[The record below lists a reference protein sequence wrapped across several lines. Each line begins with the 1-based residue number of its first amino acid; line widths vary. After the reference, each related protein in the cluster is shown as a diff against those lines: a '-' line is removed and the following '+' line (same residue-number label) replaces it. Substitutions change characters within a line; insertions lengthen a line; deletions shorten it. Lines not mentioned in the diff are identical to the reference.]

1 MGRTGGSHGEPGA
14 APEPASACMRVTACA
29 IVPALIAG
37 GALQMR
43 EFVYEALP
51 GRVVFGLGSLDR
63 LADEVARLGVDKAL
77 VLSTPQQ
84 RDQAEDVAQRLGDK
98 SAGVYDRA
106 EMHVPVE
113 VAQAAREEA
122 QRLGADACVAVGGGS
137 TIGLGKAIAL
147 EFGLPII
154 AVPTTYAGSEMTPI
168 WGLTEDGI
176 KKTGRDNK
184 VLPTTV
190 VYDPNLTRTLPVH
203 IAAPSGMNAIAHC
216 VEAMYSETANPIVSM
231 MAEEGVR
238 ALARALPAVVREPD
252 DMDARTDALY
262 GAYLS
267 GASLGAVGM
276 ALHHKLCHTLGGSF
290 NLPHADTHTIVI
302 PHATA
307 YNIDAAPDAK
317 ERLSRALETDAP
329 AGVLFDLAEAIGA
342 KLALR
347 DLGMTEDDLD
357 RAADIATE
365 NPYYNPRPITREGI
379 RALLDDAFHGRR
391 PTA

>member
-1 MGRTGGSHGEPGA
+1 
-14 APEPASACMRVTACA
+14 
-29 IVPALIAG
+29 
-37 GALQMR
+37 MR
-43 EFVYEALP
+43 EFVYDALP
-51 GRVVFGLGSLDR
+51 GRVVFGVGSLDR
-63 LADEVARLGVDKAL
+63 LAEEVERLGVAKAL

-84 RDQAEDVAQRLGDK
+84 RDQAEDVARRLGDK
-98 SAGVYDRA
+98 AAGVYDKA
-106 EMHVPVE
+106 EMHVPIE
-113 VAQAAREEA
+113 VARAARDEA
-122 QRLGADACVAVGGGS
+122 HRVGADACVAVGGGS

-176 KKTGRDNK
+176 KKTGRDPR

-190 VYDPNLTRTLPVH
+190 VYDPTLTATLPVH

-216 VEAMYSETANPIVSM
+216 VEALYSETANPIVSM

-238 ALARALPAVVREPD
+238 ALAHALPIVVSNPD
-252 DMDARTDALY
+252 DMAARTEAVY

-290 NLPHADTHTIVI
+290 NLPHAETHTIVI

-307 YNIDAAPDAK
+307 YNREAAPEAMA
-317 ERLSRALETDAP
+317 RLSRALDAQDP
-329 AGVLFDLAEAIGA
+329 AGALYDLAKSIGA
-342 KLALR
+342 KLALAEI
-347 DLGMTEDDLD
+347 GMEEADLD
-357 RAADIATE
+357 RAADIATR

-379 RALLDDAFHGRR
+379 RALLDDAYHGRR
-391 PTA
+391 PQAA